1 MTPLAPH
8 LTSFLLE
15 RLKLHQQA
23 SPNTCDTYAYA
34 FQLLLNFA
42 SKRLK
47 TTPSSLAIE
56 QLDERLILDFL
67 THLQLERNNTPRT
80 RNSRLAAIKS
90 FMRFLQYR
98 VPTALEQINRILA
111 IPIQRMDRNLVRH
124 LKREEEQA
132 LLDATDPTT
141 RIGIRDRAMVHLALA
156 GGLRVSELVG
166 LRMDDLHFNNS
177 NVDLLVRGKGR
188 KQRELRLWKSVAQ
201 SIRAWL
207 SVRGHATVPEL
218 FLNAQGKQ
226 MTRAGFEYVL
236 ERCRVK
242 AVKQCPSLVEKKLSP
257 HVLRHTC
264 ALTVLKATGDL
275 RQVALWL
282 GHESTATTECYL
294 QLDPLEKLQSIAGF
308 VPTSLKPGKFRPSD
322 RLIAMLRGDNI
333 M

>member
-1 MTPLAPH
+1 MLNQLFPNPDVLKR
-8 LTSFLLE
+8 LTASSLGSLIQSYAMSHAGKLSPSTMQHRIRAAAHFGYWLDTQHIGINNVDACVLE
-15 RLKLHQQA
+15 RFINHFSTCCCPQSRAGEHLHTA
-23 SPNTCDTYAYA
+23 IGAREFLMYLGKTGVISP
-34 FQLLLNFA
+34 FL
-42 SKRLK
+42 
-47 TTPSSLAIE
+47 PMHEESSA
-56 QLDERLILDFL
+56 R
-67 THLQLERNNTPRT
+67 
-80 RNSRLAAIKS
+80 KS
-90 FMRFLQYR
+90 
-98 VPTALEQINRILA
+98 
-111 IPIQRMDRNLVRH
+111 
-124 LKREEEQA
+124 
-132 LLDATDPTT
+132 LLDKFFQWT
-141 RIGIRDRAMVHLALA
+141 
-156 GGLRVSELVG
+156 
-166 LRMDDLHFNNS
+166 
-177 NVDLLVRGKGR
+177 VDLLVRGKGR

-242 AVKQCPSLVEKKLSP
+242 AVKQCSSLVEKKLSP

>member
-1 MTPLAPH
+1 MTLLAPH
-8 LTSFLLE
+8 LTCFLLE

-23 SPNTCDTYAYA
+23 SPNTCDTYSYA

-47 TTPSSLAIE
+47 TAPSSMAIE

-67 THLQLERNNTPRT
+67 THLQLERQNSSRT
-80 RNSRLAAIKS
+80 RNSRLATIKS

-98 VPTALEQINRILA
+98 VPTALDQIHRILA
-111 IPIQRMDRNLVRH
+111 IPIQRTVRNLVRH
-124 LKREEEQA
+124 LNYDEERA
-132 LLDATDPTT
+132 LLDAPNPTT
-141 RIGIRDRAMVHLALA
+141 RIGIRDRAMLHLALA

-166 LRMDDLHFNNS
+166 IKMDDLHFDGS
-177 NVDLLVRGKGR
+177 CVDLLVHGKGR
-188 KQRELRLWKSVAQ
+188 KQRELRLWKSVSQ

-207 SVRGHATVPEL
+207 SVRGSSAVPEL

-236 ERCRVK
+236 ERCRGK
-242 AVKQCPSLVEKKLSP
+242 AVKRCPSLVKKKLSP

-322 RLIAMLRGDNI
+322 RLIATLRGEQL

>member
-8 LTSFLLE
+8 LTNFLLE
-15 RLKLHQQA
+15 RLKIHRQA
-23 SPNTCDTYAYA
+23 SPNTCETYAYA

-42 SKRLK
+42 SKQLK
-47 TTPSSLAIE
+47 TTPSDLTIE
-56 QLDERLILDFL
+56 QLNERLILDFL
-67 THLQLERNNTPRT
+67 THLQVDRLNSPRT

-98 VPTALEQINRILA
+98 VPTALDQINRILA
-111 IPIQRMDRNLVRH
+111 IPIQRTDRNLVRH
-124 LKREEEQA
+124 LKRDEELA
-132 LLDATDPTT
+132 LLDAPDPTT
-141 RIGIRDRAMVHLALA
+141 RIGIRDRAMLHLALA

-166 LRMDDLHFNNS
+166 IQMKDLRFDNS
-177 NVDLLVRGKGR
+177 SVDLLVHGKGR

-207 SVRGHATVPEL
+207 SVRGNATVPEL

-226 MTRAGFEYVL
+226 MTRAGFEYIL
-236 ERCRVK
+236 ERCRKK
-242 AVKQCPSLVEKKLSP
+242 AAKQCDSLAEKKLSP

-264 ALTVLKATGDL
+264 ALSVLKATGDL

-282 GHESTATTECYL
+282 GHESTVTTECYL
-294 QLDPLEKLQSIAGF
+294 QMDPLEKLQSIAET
-308 VPTSLKPGKFRPSD
+308 VPAALRPGKFKPSD
-322 RLIAMLRGDNI
+322 RLIAMLRGEHI